1 MNDVIISI
9 ADGVVIV
16 VFSYSDEAMVIPI
29 RNEYETK
36 HLELKEENYKVFKMI
51 NKALI
56 ENDNFVK

>member
-1 MNDVIISI
+1 M
-9 ADGVVIV
+9 
-16 VFSYSDEAMVIPI
+16 

>member
-1 MNDVIISI
+1 MFITIDANRVSF
-9 ADGVVIV
+9 G
-16 VFSYSDEAMVIPI
+16 FSYSDEAMVIPM